1 MRTKNYD
8 KAVKILEDRFG
19 NTQILISA
27 FIQQFVSL
35 PKIKSAND
43 ISGLRKLFD
52 KVENSVRKLKT
63 VSVEPDTYESL
74 LVPLISEELP
84 NDLKLLIARQFDS
97 DVWSLSKML
106 GYLKKEIEVKE
117 RATLTCA
124 SYSQI
129 RDHNYEGKYSLSALT
144 THAGKEKL
152 KKGQRPCI
160 FCNLFDHSPRRCF
173 KISDPKIKR
182 NILKRSG
189 RCFVCFE
196 TGHLAQKCSSDY
208 KCHKCQGKHNI
219 SICLKNER
227 TNVTVSSDSNTSN
240 LSTISPNS
248 NQTAGPGGNLNNS
261 VTLQTDSTAV
271 NVNSCKNKVF
281 LLQTAKAVM

>member
-1 MRTKNYD
+1 M
-8 KAVKILEDRFG
+8 
-19 NTQILISA
+19 
-27 FIQQFVSL
+27 
-35 PKIKSAND
+35 
-43 ISGLRKLFD
+43 
-52 KVENSVRKLKT
+52 
-63 VSVEPDTYESL
+63 
-74 LVPLISEELP
+74 P

-124 SYSQI
+124 SCSQVC
-129 RDHNYEGKYSLSALT
+129 DQNFEGKYSLSALT
-144 THAGKEKL
+144 THAAKEKL

-196 TGHLAQKCSSDY
+196 TSHLAQKCFSDY

-227 TNVTVSSDSNTSN
+227 TNVIVSFDSNTSN
-240 LSTISPNS
+240 LSMTSPNS
-248 NQTAGPGGNLNNS
+248 NQTAGPGRNLNNS
-261 VTLQTDSTAV
+261 VTLQTDSTAI
-271 NVNSCKNKVF
+271 NVKSCKNKVA
-281 LLQTAKAVM
+281 LLQTAKACAGNLNETKKSTLCMLFDSGSQRTFLNENVKELLNLKSIRKEKR